1 MDMNKSFVSDYISE
15 EDLEFLN
22 EACEEDQFMLE
33 IGMLLILRKYQ
44 KKNKLK
50 CEREFV
56 TNQDGKKKLRYLIE
70 L

>member
-1 MDMNKSFVSDYISE
+1 MDLRNSFVSDYLSE
-15 EDLEFLN
+15 EDLELFN
-22 EACEEDQFMLE
+22 EACEEDQFMME
-33 IGMLLILRKYQ
+33 IGMLLILRKHQ
-44 KKNKLK
+44 KGNKLK